1 MKKTMLALRLLSMIA
16 FVPVLYLLINN
27 LTDNWLYYVCILLI
41 VISFFT
47 IQLLQWKSGER
58 EKVKKTMTA
67 IGFMAFVMILMF
79 FIFLR

>member
-27 LTDNWLYYVCILLI
+27 LTDNWLYYVCILVI

-47 IQLLQWKSGER
+47 IQLLQWKNGER